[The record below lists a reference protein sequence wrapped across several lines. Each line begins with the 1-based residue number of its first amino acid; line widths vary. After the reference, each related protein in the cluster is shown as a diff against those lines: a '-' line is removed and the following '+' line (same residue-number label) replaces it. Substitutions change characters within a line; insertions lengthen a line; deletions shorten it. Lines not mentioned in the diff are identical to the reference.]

1 MPELKENFLPSL
13 IPPTPGVYIYRDRFG
28 AVIYVGKAKNLR
40 RRMSSY
46 FQPGRLRLADVK
58 LRQLVHAIHTWEFV
72 QVKSEDEALL
82 LESRF
87 IKEYA
92 PFYNILMRDDKRY
105 QLLKIRLDDPFPT
118 LTLARIKK
126 EDGATYFGPFP
137 HGAAL
142 KNTLEFLLAHFGLRA
157 CRSNTPDEET
167 RKRCLKRIV
176 KDCSAPCVGAV
187 TREEYLAKVQAM
199 LEVLEGGLG
208 TLTALLTDRMR
219 EAAAGRNYEKA
230 ARWRDVR
237 ANLETVFGRKNRSF
251 ERAMIPARSGP
262 EAMEELRRA
271 LGLPR
276 KLTTMIC
283 FDISNLM
290 GTLAVASMVFFRN
303 GRPSRREYRR
313 FRIKTVEGS
322 DDFAMMA
329 EAVGRHFRR
338 LLAEHLP
345 LPDLLVVDGG
355 KGQLHAALKILI
367 AIGCPV
373 LPVIGLAKREE
384 EIFVPGRSEPV
395 VLDRRHPGLR
405 ALQALRDEA
414 HRFAITYHRELRR
427 KRLTESLLDD
437 LPGIGEKRKLALLK
451 AFGSVREL
459 RKAAPEEVVRRV
471 PGIGET
477 LAAEVL
483 RQLGRSAAP
492 EPDAPEEEKK
502 ERENGSR

>member
-1 MPELKENFLPSL
+1 MSELKENFLPSL
-13 IPPTPGVYIYRDRFG
+13 IPAAPGVYLYRDRFG
-28 AVIYVGKAKNLR
+28 TVIYVGKAKNLR

-46 FQPGRLRLADVK
+46 FQPGRLKFADVK
-58 LRQLVHAIHTWEFV
+58 LRQLVHSIHSWEFL
-72 QVKSEDEALL
+72 QVRSEDEALL

-92 PFYNILMRDDKRY
+92 PYYNILMRDDKRY

-118 LTLARIKK
+118 LTLARLKK

-137 HGAAL
+137 HGMAL
-142 KNTLEFLLAHFGLRA
+142 KMTLEFLLAHFGLRA

-176 KDCSAPCVGAV
+176 KDCSAPCVGAIS
-187 TREEYLAKVQAM
+187 REDYLAKVRAM
-199 LEVLEGGLG
+199 LEVLNGHIDGLS
-208 TLTALLTDRMR
+208 ALLDERMR
-219 EAAAGRNYEKA
+219 SAAARQDYEKA

-237 ANLETVFGRKNRSF
+237 TNLETVFGRKNRSF
-251 ERAMIPARSGP
+251 EHAMIPARGGP
-262 EAMEELRRA
+262 EAMEALRQS
-271 LGLPR
+271 LKLPM
-276 KLTTMIC
+276 KLHTMIC

-290 GTLAVASMVFFRN
+290 GTLAVASMVFFRD
-303 GRPSRREYRR
+303 GKPSRGEYRR
-313 FRIKTVEGS
+313 FRIRTVEGS

-329 EAVGRHFRR
+329 ESVGRHFRR
-338 LLAEHLP
+338 LLAENRP

-355 KGQLHAALKILI
+355 KGQLHAALRILTE
-367 AIGCPV
+367 IGCPV

-395 VLDRRHPGLR
+395 VLDRHHPGLR

-437 LPGIGEKRKLALLK
+437 LPGIGAKRKLALLR

-459 RKAAPEEVVRRV
+459 RKATVAEVVKRV
-471 PGIGET
+471 PGIGEV
-477 LAAEVL
+477 LAGEVL
-483 RQLGRSAAP
+483 HHLTRSEEDGTAKTPGVSLGS
-492 EPDAPEEEKK
+492 
-502 ERENGSR
+502 

>member
-1 MPELKENFLPSL
+1 MSELKENFLPSL
-13 IPPTPGVYIYRDRFG
+13 VPAAPGVYLYRDRFG
-28 AVIYVGKAKNLR
+28 TVIYVGKAKNLR

-46 FQPGRLRLADVK
+46 FQPGRLKFADVK
-58 LRQLVHAIHTWEFV
+58 LRQLVHSIYTWEFL

-92 PFYNILMRDDKRY
+92 PYYNILMRDDKRY

-126 EDGATYFGPFP
+126 EDGASYFGPFP
-137 HGAAL
+137 HGMAL
-142 KNTLEFLLAHFGLRA
+142 KTTLEFLLAHFGLRA

-176 KDCSAPCVGAV
+176 KDCSAPCVGAIS
-187 TREEYLAKVQAM
+187 REDYLAKVRAM
-199 LEVLEGGLG
+199 LEVLEGHIDD
-208 TLTALLTDRMR
+208 LTALLEERMR
-219 EAAAGRNYEKA
+219 EAAARQDYEKA

-237 ANLETVFGRKNRSF
+237 ANLESVFGRKNRSF

-262 EAMEELRRA
+262 EAMEALRRS
-271 LGLPR
+271 LKLPMQLR
-276 KLTTMIC
+276 TMIC

-290 GTLAVASMVFFRN
+290 GTLAVASMVFFRD
-303 GRPSRREYRR
+303 GKPSRGEYRR
-313 FRIKTVEGS
+313 FRIRTVEGS

-338 LLAEHLP
+338 LLAERRP

-355 KGQLHAALKILI
+355 KGQLHAALKILTE
-367 AIGCPV
+367 IGCPV

-384 EIFVPGRSEPV
+384 EIFVPGRSDPV
-395 VLDRRHPGLR
+395 VLDRHHSGLR

-437 LPGIGEKRKLALLK
+437 LPGIGAKRKLALLR

-459 RKAAPEEVVRRV
+459 RKAAVAEVVKRV

-483 RQLGRSAAP
+483 RQLRRAPEAAP
-492 EPDAPEEEKK
+492 ISGEGEEAETQK
-502 ERENGSR
+502 